1 MKIERI
7 DDKTVKCFLSNE
19 ELEEYDIDYKDF
31 VTRSDKAKEVVQEI
45 IEQAEE
51 EVGYKPPKYAFDLQ
65 IMMLPEEGLVLVL
78 SDKDPAENKP
88 NTPMQALRELM
99 RICKEVEKKAQQE
112 EATESSGAPAR
123 SENSEINKKKQK
135 KAEEASKPQV
145 AIFAFR
151 NIGRVIEYAAVLPA
165 NLRINSTLYRMEDGT
180 CYVYVEKGGASNE
193 RYSRAC
199 IQAMEFAALYAA
211 DEQKV
216 RYLEEHGECLIREK
230 ALKKLR
236 V

>member
-65 IMMLPEEGLVLVL
+65 IMMLPDEGLVLVFSEKEPL
-78 SDKDPAENKP
+78 ENK
-88 NTPMQALRELM
+88 NGTQLLQALQEMKRVFE
-99 RICKEVEKKAQQE
+99 EKKAEIGATLEKQARE
-112 EATESSGAPAR
+112 EAAKSAG
-123 SENSEINKKKQK
+123 KKKSRG
-135 KAEEASKPQV
+135 KAEEAAKPQF

-151 NIGRVIEYAAVLPA
+151 NIGRVIEYTTVLPT

-180 CYVYVEKGGASNE
+180 CYVYVQKGSASYE

-199 IQAMEFAALYAA
+199 IQAMEFAGLYAA
-211 DEQKV
+211 DEQKI